1 MKYCNFQRVDL
12 KMGKSN
18 FWSLQVIEKYCFFS
32 LKIFFLSTQ
41 LTFAQGFDK
50 GFSAYMLGDY
60 ATAMLEWRNKA
71 ELGSSTAM
79 ANIGNMYEVGAGV
92 EQSNIFA
99 HQWYNLAASNG
110 DLTARENK
118 KIVENAMTRLEIS
131 LAVSLAKKCMLS
143 GYLDC

>member
-1 MKYCNFQRVDL
+1 MK
-12 KMGKSN
+12 SAA
-18 FWSLQVIEKYCFFS
+18 IFS

-79 ANIGNMYEVGAGV
+79 ANIGNIYEVGAGV
-92 EQSNIFA
+92 EQSII
-99 HQWYNLAASNG
+99 W
-110 DLTARENK
+110 
-118 KIVENAMTRLEIS
+118 RLPTVI
-131 LAVSLAKKCMLS
+131 
-143 GYLDC
+143 

>member
-1 MKYCNFQRVDL
+1 MKNF
-12 KMGKSN
+12 
-18 FWSLQVIEKYCFFS
+18 VIVS

-60 ATAMLEWRNKA
+60 VTAMLEWRNKA
-71 ELGSSTAM
+71 ELGSATAM

-92 EQSNIFA
+92 GQSNIFA

-118 KIVENAMTRLEIS
+118 KIIENAMTRLEIS

>member
-1 MKYCNFQRVDL
+1 
-12 KMGKSN
+12 
-18 FWSLQVIEKYCFFS
+18 
-32 LKIFFLSTQ
+32 
-41 LTFAQGFDK
+41 
-50 GFSAYMLGDY
+50 MLGDY

-118 KIVENAMTRLEIS
+118 KIIENVMTRLEIS
-131 LAVSLAKKCMLS
+131 LAVSLAKKCMRS